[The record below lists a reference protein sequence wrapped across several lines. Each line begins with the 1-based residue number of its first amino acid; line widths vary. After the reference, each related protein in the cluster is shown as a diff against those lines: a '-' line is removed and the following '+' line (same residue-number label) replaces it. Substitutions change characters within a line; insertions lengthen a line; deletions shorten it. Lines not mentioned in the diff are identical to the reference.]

1 MGGILG
7 LLGICV
13 VIIFMVLLGIKYPY
27 LKNIIL
33 IGGILRILAG
43 CFHFFIL
50 KLPDGIIDAVKFE
63 NNAWR
68 FAEMPFIDFLN
79 SFKTQNLALSFVWV
93 LSFIYRLVGRSP
105 LLLQSVSIS
114 LGIFCIV
121 LVYKL
126 AFLISKNR
134 VNSKQAA
141 FIFACFPTVILYNV
155 LILREVYI
163 MFCFL
168 LSFIYLVKW
177 RDSHLLSDG
186 LFALFFF
193 SIMYFLHGALLIGAA
208 LFFIMLVIYS
218 LSFFITRLKLGKLL
232 LPNTAIILLTPFL
245 IGAFFYYISKIN
257 LPYLGK
263 ITNIFTF
270 SRILFQSEVTNLGGS
285 AYPSWL
291 IPDSI
296 SGFFLLIIPRLFY
309 LLFSPFIWD
318 LRAIN
323 HLLGFVDGLLYLF
336 LFYWITKGVVF
347 KKHNQIIT
355 TLFIILIPL
364 LVAYSWGVGNFG
376 TALRHRVKFIPVFI
390 AISTIYVPKI
400 TLTKKFKGSKP
411 NE

>member
-1 MGGILG
+1 
-7 LLGICV
+7 
-13 VIIFMVLLGIKYPY
+13 
-27 LKNIIL
+27 
-33 IGGILRILAG
+33 
-43 CFHFFIL
+43 
-50 KLPDGIIDAVKFE
+50 
-63 NNAWR
+63 
-68 FAEMPFIDFLN
+68 
-79 SFKTQNLALSFVWV
+79 
-93 LSFIYRLVGRSP
+93 
-105 LLLQSVSIS
+105 
-114 LGIFCIV
+114 
-121 LVYKL
+121 
-126 AFLISKNR
+126 
-134 VNSKQAA
+134 
-141 FIFACFPTVILYNV
+141 
-155 LILREVYI
+155 
-163 MFCFL
+163 
-168 LSFIYLVKW
+168 
-177 RDSHLLSDG
+177 
-186 LFALFFF
+186 
-193 SIMYFLHGALLIGAA
+193 
-208 LFFIMLVIYS
+208 
-218 LSFFITRLKLGKLL
+218 
-232 LPNTAIILLTPFL
+232 LLTPFL
-245 IGAFFYYISKIN
+245 IGTFFFYFSNIN